1 MSQLK
6 NPMELFKLLPKTNC
20 RKCNEPTCL
29 AFAAAVFTGKRQIY
43 ECPCLDEDIV
53 RRYSGPGQKPG
64 PVERD
69 MQKAMKQLKAR
80 IAQTDL
86 KEAARRLDASFSNGK
101 LTLKTLGKDFSVDE
115 KGNLFSEIHI
125 HPWIAIPVLDYVL
138 CGSTTPVSAKW
149 MPFRELKGGKTWAPL
164 FGQRCEKPLK
174 KIADAYT
181 DFFEDLIRLFNGR
194 QVENHY
200 DSDISLVLHPLP
212 KVPVLICYWRP
223 EDGLEST
230 LHLFFDE
237 TAESQL
243 HIGSLYSLG
252 TGLVVMFEKISL
264 RHGHPSASM

>member
-1 MSQLK
+1 
-6 NPMELFKLLPKTNC
+6 MELFKLLPKTNC

-29 AFAAAVFTGKRQIY
+29 AFAAAVFTGKKQIN
-43 ECPCLDEDIV
+43 ECPCLDDDILG
-53 RRYSGPGQKPG
+53 RFSGTDQKSG

-69 MQKAMKQLKAR
+69 MESARDQLKEKVAR
-80 IAQTDL
+80 IDL
-86 KEAARRLDASFSNGK
+86 KEAARRLNAVFSNGK
-101 LTLKTLGKDFSVDE
+101 LTLKTLGKDFSVDSA
-115 KGNLFSEIHI
+115 GNLYSEIHI

-138 CGSTTPVSAKW
+138 RASTTPVSGKW
-149 MPFRELKGGKTWAPL
+149 VPFRELKGGKTWAPL

-212 KVPVLICYWRP
+212 KVPMLICYWKP

-230 LHLFFDE
+230 LNLFFDK
-237 TAESQL
+237 TAEDQL
-243 HIGSLYSLG
+243 HVQSLYSLG

-264 RHGHPSASM
+264 RHGHSSDG